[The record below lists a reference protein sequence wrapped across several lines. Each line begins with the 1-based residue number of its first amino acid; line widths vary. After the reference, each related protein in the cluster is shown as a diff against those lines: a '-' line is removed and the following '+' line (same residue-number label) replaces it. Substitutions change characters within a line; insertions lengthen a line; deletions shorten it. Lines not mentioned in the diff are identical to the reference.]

1 MKTPPSFRFIVRR
14 RPNVTPLAVLRAVG
28 FAFFFFMAGSTNAED
43 KWPSDWDRFRLWDRC
58 RPMDLQVFADDGA
71 SELGLT
77 KDVIARAARSRLR
90 SAGLYAKGSESELF
104 AGVQVLGVSFQ
115 VNVYYSKKLMDPV
128 SMQVARAITWQDG
141 SFGTHQLDPQY
152 ILVATSTLLDGF
164 VDEYLRVNGVV
175 CQ

>member
-1 MKTPPSFRFIVRR
+1 ME
-14 RPNVTPLAVLRAVG
+14 LRIFVD
-28 FAFFFFMAGSTNAED
+28 E
-43 KWPSDWDRFRLWDRC
+43 
-58 RPMDLQVFADDGA
+58 GA

-77 KDVIARAARSRLR
+77 EDVITRAVRSRLR
-90 SAGLYAKGSESELF
+90 SAGLYANGGESEFF

-115 VNVYYSKKLMDPV
+115 VNGYYSKKLMDPV

-152 ILVATSTLLDGF
+152 VLVAISTLVDGF
-164 VDEYLRVNGVV
+164 VDEYLRVNGAV